1 MRISDWSSDVC
12 SSDLP
17 IGTKSIALRRQ
28 HLFRKIGRMCMAGGA
43 VLIAAALF
51 GMLIQPLGFAGVMAV
66 TLLLI
71 GVAVLFGKWP
81 PFPEPRQQDLPRAD
95 LKQLAGRT
103 EIWRSEEHTSELQS
117 LMRTT
122 YAVLC

>member
-1 MRISDWSSDVC
+1 MARS
-12 SSDLP
+12 
-17 IGTKSIALRRQ
+17 RQ
-28 HLFRKIGRMCMAGGA
+28 HVFRRSGGMGMAGGA

-95 LKQLAGRT
+95 LKQLAGRP
-103 EIWRSEEHTSELQS
+103 EIWLEAQRPALPARAPTRSEARRVGKRCVSTL
-117 LMRTT
+117 R
-122 YAVLC
+122 

>member
-1 MRISDWSSDVC
+1 M
-12 SSDLP
+12 
-17 IGTKSIALRRQ
+17 
-28 HLFRKIGRMCMAGGA
+28 FMAGGA

-71 GVAVLFGKWP
+71 GVAILFGKWP
-81 PFPEPRQQDLPRAD
+81 PFPEPRQQDLPKAD

-103 EIWRSEEHTSELQS
+103 EIWLEAQRPTHPIGRARWRERGCQVGEVWVGDATSKKK
-117 LMRTT
+117 TI
-122 YAVLC
+122 